1 MQVYN
6 FWMIDANGFILAVFC
21 RIIQTD
27 GVVIMTNK
35 IRKILIRTVQL
46 VIFVLP
52 FVLGT
57 IGLSQLNGGNVIDA
71 AYMTCRMYGMDA
83 DLPDVIN
90 GYVEAARWL
99 APFAT
104 ASGVLLLVEALGT
117 RLSNWVKR
125 FGRNNI
131 VVYGNSVTSELL
143 LNNLAHRGI
152 RPVGNKIVD
161 AQKHVILFDTDGEN
175 IDFYTKYQ
183 NQLEGKQVYIHLNE
197 INQLSIKNPNLHV
210 FSMTE
215 IAARL
220 FWREEAIPFEKIEQ
234 GLYRVII
241 VGFED
246 LGQEVLKYGLLNN
259 IFDPGQQ
266 IEYHIFGATHHFFDW
281 HRELDKM
288 LPDRI
293 IVYDTSVYEEEEL
306 VSQADRIVFCGSDWD
321 NLTTASNILA
331 YYNMKQDVELYA
343 SIFDKDV
350 LELIDTQEVIKPFA
364 SMEELCTRDYILNE
378 KLNQD
383 AIKTHNLY
391 NANITNPE
399 WKTEWQ
405 DLSAFL
411 RYSNIS
417 SADFNEVRRRY
428 IDYYGDTLPHDK
440 LVAVLT
446 ELEHIRWCR
455 YHYMNNW
462 VLGEEKDKVLRT
474 HPCLI
479 PFDEL
484 TQEEIDK
491 DQVIVEQFINEYQ
504 KEQNR

>member
-1 MQVYN
+1 
-6 FWMIDANGFILAVFC
+6 MISKIRKTLI
-21 RIIQTD
+21 RIIQ
-27 GVVIMTNK
+27 
-35 IRKILIRTVQL
+35 ILIF
-46 VIFVLP
+46 ILP

-57 IGLSQLNGGNVIDA
+57 IGLTKLNGGNIIDA
-71 AYMTCRMYGMDA
+71 AYMTCRLYGMDA
-83 DLPDVIN
+83 DLPDEIN

-104 ASGVLLLVEALGT
+104 ASGILLVIEALGK
-117 RLSNWVKR
+117 RLSNWFKR
-125 FGRNNI
+125 FNKNNI
-131 VVYGNSVTSELL
+131 VVYGNSVTREFLL
-143 LNNLAHRGI
+143 SSLAHRGI
-152 RPVGNKIVD
+152 RPVDNAIVK
-161 AQKHVILFDTDGEN
+161 AEKHVILFDTDKEN
-175 IDFYTKYQ
+175 IDFYTKHQ
-183 NQLEGKQVYIHLNE
+183 NELEGKQVYIHLNE
-197 INQLSIKNPNLHV
+197 MNQLSIKNPSLHV

-220 FWREEAIPFEKIEQ
+220 FWRDEPVPFDKIER
-234 GLYRVII
+234 GVYRILI

-246 LGQEVLKYGLLNN
+246 LGQEVLTYGLLNN
-259 IFDPGQQ
+259 IFAPTQQ
-266 IEYHIFGATHHFFDW
+266 IEYHIFGETHHFFDW

-288 LPDRI
+288 LPDQI
-293 IVYDTSVYEEEEL
+293 IVHETSVYEEREL
-306 VSQADRIVFCGSDWD
+306 ISQADRIVFCGGDRD
-321 NLTTASNILA
+321 NMTAASNILA
-331 YYNMKQDVELYA
+331 YYNMKSDVELYA
-343 SIFDKDV
+343 AIYDKDV
-350 LELIDTQEVIKPFA
+350 LELIGTTDVIKPFA

-378 KLNQD
+378 KLNQN

-391 NANITNPE
+391 NSNVTNPE
-399 WKTEWQ
+399 WKIEWK

-428 IDYYGDTLPHDK
+428 IDYYSDTLSDQE
-440 LVAVLT
+440 LVAILT

-462 VLGEEKDKVLRT
+462 VLGEEKDKILRT

-491 DQVIVEQFINEYQ
+491 DQVIVEQFIREYRAER
-504 KEQNR
+504 KD